1 MLRNKVAE
9 ENQPA
14 PELTQD
20 MLELLKKEDMKQAV
34 IEKFRKP
41 ASPKKVKAAAS
52 GRSPYWRTADE
63 EC

>member
-14 PELTQD
+14 PAITQE
-20 MLELLKKEDMKQAV
+20 MLEHLKKEDMKQAV

-41 ASPKKVKAAAS
+41 AKPRKVVAATS
-52 GRSPYWRTADE
+52 GRSAYWRPADE

>member
-20 MLELLKKEDMKQAV
+20 MLVQLKKEDMQQAV
-34 IEKFRKP
+34 VEKFRKP
-41 ASPKKVKAAAS
+41 VSSRKVKTAAS
-52 GRSPYWRTADE
+52 GRSPYWRTADD

>member
-14 PELTQD
+14 PAITQD
-20 MLELLKKEDMKQAV
+20 MLPHLKDQDMQQAV

-41 ASPKKVKAAAS
+41 AKSKRVKTDAS
-52 GRSPYWRTADE
+52 GD
-63 EC
+63 

>member
-14 PELTQD
+14 PEITQD
-20 MLELLKKEDMKQAV
+20 MLEHLKKEDMKQAV
-34 IEKFRKP
+34 IEKFRRPAKP
-41 ASPKKVKAAAS
+41 RKTTIAAS
-52 GRSPYWRTADE
+52 GRSPYWRSADE